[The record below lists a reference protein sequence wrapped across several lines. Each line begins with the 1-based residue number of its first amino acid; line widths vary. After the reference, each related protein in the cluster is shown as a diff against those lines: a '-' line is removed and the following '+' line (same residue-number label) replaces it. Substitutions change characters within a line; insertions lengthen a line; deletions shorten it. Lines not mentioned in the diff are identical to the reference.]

1 MNKLGRG
8 AAWITLSGIVFMLSG
23 YAINIFL
30 GRRLGPEL
38 YGIYGVLVSI
48 MNSMNV
54 MQITGIPQSVSKF
67 TSENENEADSIL
79 ASGLHIQLYLTFLI
93 GVVFFSSAHIIASV
107 FNDERFVGYTRAFA
121 LIFPLYGI
129 FALYT
134 GFYNGLHRFKK
145 QALMNSIY
153 SVSKLV
159 LVIGLAFYFGLY
171 GVIVGFI
178 ISPLI
183 ALLFGFKLPKTT
195 NLFSRRVLIIY
206 SLPLIGF
213 AVLATLQLSIDLFSL
228 KAIVADSKIAGYY
241 TAAQSIAL
249 IIYYGMSAIGQVLFP
264 SISKFTGSGNI
275 KEASRII
282 SKSLRYLLIILL
294 PVASIMI
301 ATASDL
307 VEVLFGKKYLPAV
320 APLQI
325 LLLSYV
331 LLTIFSTLANVLNSS
346 RHARSSVLAAGTGL
360 VVTLILCLF
369 LIPNMGM
376 KGAAIASL
384 IGALISASIATIK
397 IYKTFHF
404 QFSFISVLRISI
416 GSAVILA
423 MGSLIQPPLLMLP
436 LFYVFLWSLY
446 VAVIYMF
453 SELTLEDRSHIK
465 NLFPSWFLTRWL

>member
-1 MNKLGRG
+1 MKAKGAIFLSISSIIFMISGYVTNVWLGRY
-8 AAWITLSGIVFMLSG
+8 F
-23 YAINIFL
+23 
-30 GRRLGPEL
+30 GPHT
-38 YGIYGVLVSI
+38 YGTYGVLI
-48 MNSMNV
+48 TLMTALNV
-54 MQITGIPQSVSKF
+54 MQINGLPQSTSKF
-67 TSENENEADSIL
+67 IAEKSSSANEILKSSLQLQLLLTFCITIIFYFSSSFFANVFNENSL
-79 ASGLHIQLYLTFLI
+79 AHYIKL
-93 GVVFFSSAHIIASV
+93 FS
-107 FNDERFVGYTRAFA
+107 
-121 LIFPLYGI
+121 LIFPFYGL
-129 FALYT
+129 FTVYV
-134 GFYNGLHRFKK
+134 GYYNGLHDFKK
-145 QALMNSIY
+145 QAQINSIY
-153 SVSKLV
+153 SLSKLLLIV
-159 LVIGLAFYFGLY
+159 ALTIKFGIT
-171 GVIVGFI
+171 GAIVGFI
-178 ISPLI
+178 LSPIIALGFSFVPPKGKGHFPYALLINYSFPLI
-183 ALLFGFKLPKTT
+183 IFGIL
-195 NLFSRRVLIIY
+195 S
-206 SLPLIGF
+206 
-213 AVLATLQLSIDLFSL
+213 TLQLSIDLFSL
-228 KAIVADSKIAGYY
+228 KALEENEKIAGFY